1 MPASEVVDG
10 KLDAGRTAAVV
21 ATEARDVDEPHDAIA
36 RPAKPATAAAPA
48 MTEAGVPGRNQVAAT
63 SRLVALAA
71 TNRAS
76 VG

>member
-36 RPAKPATAAAPA
+36 RPAKPATAAVPH
-48 MTEAGVPGRNQVAAT
+48 PGRIHPDRAAMVPT
-63 SRLVALAA
+63 TAR
-71 TNRAS
+71 TPRQ
-76 VG
+76 